1 MAANEMRVR
10 DVAIPRPTN
19 VTSCI
24 QKPEVGGIL
33 ESKQSMVQILHSNE
47 QFTGLCHE
55 DPTIYIHNFLEIT
68 DTYTPTGVKSNYVRF
83 TLFPIYLPREA
94 KTRLN
99 SEPINFIT
107 IWDDHSEHIDK
118 VFSNR

>member
-1 MAANEMRVR
+1 
-10 DVAIPRPTN
+10 
-19 VTSCI
+19 
-24 QKPEVGGIL
+24 
-33 ESKQSMVQILHSNE
+33 MVQLLHTND
-47 QFTGLCHE
+47 QFTGLSHE
-55 DPTIYIHNFLEIT
+55 DPRVHTKNFLKIN